1 MQLHAEHII
10 GRLCVAGINHT
21 NATAEVR
28 GKYSIDETAYNNILE
43 SARQMGLLSVFAIS
57 TCNRTEIYGYANHPH
72 VLANLLVEN
81 TSGDFTTLQSSGY
94 LHQGKNALNHLY
106 KVACGL
112 DSQIIG
118 DFEIQGQLKQAY
130 SHAQTHSMIGPIMDR
145 TINFVFQASKRIRSS
160 TALSTGTVSVSFAA
174 IEWLQK
180 NLDNSS
186 KKLLLVGLGK
196 FGTNVCKNIKH
207 YLPQCSITVCN
218 RTHKKT
224 EKLAG
229 IINAE
234 VLPFEA
240 LEDKVN
246 DYDVVV
252 VCTNSQEP
260 IIRKEFISRG
270 ARSKYFVD
278 LSVPA
283 NIDPAI
289 ATLPDVVLANVDEIS
304 AITAFTIEK
313 RLQEVPKA
321 IDIIDHYIADF
332 ETWVKNYQHVPV
344 IKMIKENLKHLS
356 SIKSHKCEMAE
367 VLGVNERPD
376 VLIDH
381 MNKEL
386 QVISNDILN
395 DDAVITK
402 TVSNLM
408 VNLKTKKEK
417 GCQFINAYNSFLNSN
432 LNQ

>member
-1 MQLHAEHII
+1 M
-10 GRLCVAGINHT
+10 AGINHT

-81 TSGDFTTLQSSGY
+81 STGDFSTLQSNGY

-180 NLDNSS
+180 NLDNTN
-186 KKLLLVGLGK
+186 KNLLLVGLGK

-207 YLPQCSITVCN
+207 YLPQCNITVCN
-218 RTHKKT
+218 RTQRKT
-224 EKLAG
+224 EKLANVIG
-229 IINAE
+229 AE

-240 LEDKVN
+240 LEAEVN
-246 DYDVVV
+246 NYDIVV

-260 IIRKEFISRG
+260 IIKKEFITAG
-270 ARSKYFVD
+270 KQTKYFVD

-283 NIDPAI
+283 NIDPEI
-289 ATLPDVVLANVDEIS
+289 AELSDVVLANVDEIS

-313 RLQEVPKA
+313 RLLEVPKA

-344 IKMIKENLKHLS
+344 MKMIKENLKHLS
-356 SIKSHKCEMAE
+356 SMKSHKCEMAT
-367 VLGVNERPD
+367 VLDVNRPAE
-376 VLIDH
+376 LINH

-386 QVISNDILN
+386 QVIDPDILN
-395 DDAVITK
+395 DEAVITK

-408 VNLKTKKEK
+408 ANLKTKKEK